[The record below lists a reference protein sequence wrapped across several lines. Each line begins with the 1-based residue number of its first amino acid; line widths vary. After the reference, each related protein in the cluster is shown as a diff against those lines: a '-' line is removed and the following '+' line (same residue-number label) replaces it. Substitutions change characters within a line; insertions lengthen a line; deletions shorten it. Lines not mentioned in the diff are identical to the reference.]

1 MAKSA
6 TVEPASAQRDIVL
19 CCDGTSNEPNSAST
33 NVVRMLRCLKK
44 TDRQIV
50 FYDPGIGA
58 DGILDLWKR
67 RTNRIKALAAQ
78 ATGYGLDARLTEAY
92 RFLCQHYRPGDRISI
107 FGFSRGAYTAR
118 ALARLIHMI
127 GIVRSE
133 QANLAPFAVKA
144 YKQSSD
150 QDDLSVGW
158 SFARAVGTR
167 RATIHLLGLWD
178 TVGSMIAPAKGTD
191 GFALTHLPYTSRN
204 PSVAH
209 VRHAMALDERRRMFR
224 LSQMTPG
231 DFVANPFYDAQPIAQ
246 DVKQVWFAGA
256 HGDVGGGHSEAES
269 GLAKVSLLWMA
280 GEADALDLAI
290 DIAALARFGH
300 GRQPAHEKRR
310 YVQEDPYGP
319 IHPQPARGWKILEY
333 FPKKLQHREWAQR
346 RSWLNRVYFPRGEP
360 RPVASDA
367 ILHESVVARVT
378 KGYAPE
384 NLTQSIASYAVET
397 TRLLCPPGAAP
408 VHAAAA
414 PQALPTPP
422 PLPVIPPTS
431 ADAQP

>member
-1 MAKSA
+1 MARTA
-6 TVEPASAQRDIVL
+6 TVKAPDAQRDLVL

-33 NVVRMLRCLKK
+33 NMVRLFRCLRK

-67 RTNRIKALAAQ
+67 RTSRIKALAAQ
-78 ATGYGLDARLTEAY
+78 ATGYGLDARITEAY
-92 RFLCQHYRPGDRISI
+92 RFLCQNYRPGDRISI

-118 ALARLIHMI
+118 TLAGLVHMI
-127 GIVRSE
+127 GIVRPE

-150 QDDLSVGW
+150 QDDLSIGW

-178 TVGSMIAPAKGTD
+178 TVSSMIAPAKDED

-209 VRHAMALDERRRMFR
+209 VRHAMALDEKRRMFR
-224 LSQMTPG
+224 LSHFVPG
-231 DFVANPFYDAQPIAQ
+231 NFVSNPFDKTKTLPQ

-256 HGDVGGGHSEAES
+256 HGDVGGGHPEMES

-280 GEADALDLAI
+280 GEADALGLDI
-290 DIAALARFGH
+290 DTATLARIGH
-300 GRQPAHEKRR
+300 GRQPPYEQRR
-310 YVQEDPYGP
+310 YAKDDPHGD
-319 IHPQPARGWKILEY
+319 IHLQPAGGWWVLEY
-333 FPKKLQHREWAQR
+333 LPKSIRYREWSKR
-346 RSWLNRVYFPRGEP
+346 RSWLGRYFPRAEP
-360 RPVASDA
+360 RPVADNA
-367 ILHESVVARVT
+367 TLHESVIARAAN
-378 KGYAPE
+378 GYAPE
-384 NLTQSIASYAVET
+384 NLTQPVGAYAVET
-397 TRLLCPPGAAP
+397 TRLLCPAAP
-408 VHAAAA
+408 TPAATT
-414 PQALPTPP
+414 PT
-422 PLPVIPPTS
+422 
-431 ADAQP
+431 QPAESQS